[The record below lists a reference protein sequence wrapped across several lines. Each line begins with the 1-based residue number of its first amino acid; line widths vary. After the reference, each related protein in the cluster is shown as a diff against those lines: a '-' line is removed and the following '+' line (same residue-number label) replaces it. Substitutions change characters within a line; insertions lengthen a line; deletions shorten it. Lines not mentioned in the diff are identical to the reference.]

1 MDSRNLLFRVTFIS
15 QSGPLK
21 IVPSVDKAF
30 DGVVLGKANQSF
42 TINVTCSNEKEPFAA
57 KLFIDGIEVISRK
70 TFKRK
75 GNFFGFR
82 KGNGEYDQFI
92 FANPPFLADYGQMA
106 SELKSKASKMGE
118 IRIVFY
124 SAYEMLCAASRM
136 RNNSQGRLP
145 INNSSQFVPIPQ
157 ADSKLVQTRCLSV
170 GVGNPFHVPIPT
182 ELLNNSYN
190 KVRITKGNYEEPI
203 DQILLRY
210 TNPPTL
216 IAHGLLSPF
225 NLNQYKFFPDWYLRR
240 NKLIIQAIVF
250 TILKNLGQKK
260 LPIDQVYSGFEEL
273 CGFKLDFL
281 IDGDLKKFF
290 GQNSYL
296 SVSAKEV
303 QIIRPMT
310 TEDIIKE
317 VCEGH
322 QNAFCID
329 KEQPRD
335 LEEKRFIG
343 KREAASFAGVQRK
356 PQRGMNY
363 AK

>member
-1 MDSRNLLFRVTFIS
+1 MLFRVSFIS

-42 TINVTCSNEKEPFAA
+42 TINVVCSNEKEPFAA

-92 FANPPFLADYGQMA
+92 FANPPFLADYGQIA

-124 SAYEMLCAASRM
+124 SAFETLCAASKM
-136 RNNSQGRLP
+136 RGNSQGRPL
-145 INNSSQFVPIPQ
+145 INNSNQFIPIPQ

-170 GVGNPFHVPIPT
+170 GVGNSFQVPIPA
-182 ELLNNSYN
+182 ELLHPQN
-190 KVRITKGNYEEPI
+190 KVRMTKGNYEEPI

-225 NLNQYKFFPDWYLRR
+225 NLNQYKFFPEWYLRK

-250 TILKNLGQKK
+250 TIMKNLGQKK
-260 LPIDQVYSGFEEL
+260 LHLDQVYSSFEEL
-273 CGFKLDFL
+273 CGLKLSSL
-281 IDGDLKKFF
+281 IEGDLKRFLAQSPF
-290 GQNSYL
+290 L
-296 SVSAKEV
+296 TVTAKEV
-303 QIIRPMT
+303 MVVKPMGTDDIIR
-310 TEDIIKE
+310 E
-317 VCEGH
+317 VCEGN

-329 KEQPRD
+329 KDPRD
-335 LEEKRFIG
+335 SEEKRFIG
-343 KREAASFAGVQRK
+343 KREPTSFPSVQRK
-356 PQRGMNY
+356 PQRGMNI

>member
-1 MDSRNLLFRVTFIS
+1 MLFRVSFIS

-42 TINVTCSNEKEPFAA
+42 TINVVCSNEKEPFAA

-92 FANPPFLADYGQMA
+92 FANPPFLADYGQIA

-124 SAYEMLCAASRM
+124 SAFETLCTASKM
-136 RNNSQGRLP
+136 RGNSQGRPP
-145 INNSSQFVPIPQ
+145 INNSNQFIPIPQ

-170 GVGNPFHVPIPT
+170 GVGNAFQVPIPSDF
-182 ELLNNSYN
+182 LNSQNFQN
-190 KVRITKGNYEEPI
+190 KVKFTKGNYEEPI

-225 NLNQYKFFPDWYLRR
+225 NLNQYKFFPEWYLRK
-240 NKLIIQAIVF
+240 NKLILQAIIF
-250 TILKNLGQKK
+250 TIMKNLGLKK
-260 LPIDQVYSGFEEL
+260 LPHEQVYSSFEEL
-273 CGFKLDFL
+273 CGLKLANL
-281 IDGDLKKFF
+281 IEGDLKSFF
-290 GQNSYL
+290 SQTTFL
-296 SVSAKEV
+296 TVTAKEV
-303 QIIRPMT
+303 LVTKQMT
-310 TEDIIKE
+310 TDDIIKE

-322 QNAFCID
+322 QNAFCVD
-329 KEQPRD
+329 KDPRD
-335 LEEKRFIG
+335 SEEKRFIG
-343 KREAASFAGVQRK
+343 KREPTSYPSVQRK
-356 PQRGMNY
+356 PQRSMNNL
-363 AK
+363 K

>member
-1 MDSRNLLFRVTFIS
+1 MDSRNLLFRVSFIS

-42 TINVTCSNEKEPFAA
+42 TINVVCSNEKEPFAA

-92 FANPPFLADYGQMA
+92 FANPPFLADYGQIA

-124 SAYEMLCAASRM
+124 SAFEMMCAPFKP
-136 RNNSQGRLP
+136 RNNSQGRPP
-145 INNSSQFVPIPQ
+145 INNSSQFTPIPQ

-170 GVGNPFHVPIPT
+170 GVGNAFQVPIPA
-182 ELLNNSYN
+182 ELFSNQN
-190 KVRITKGNYEEPI
+190 KVRVTKGNYEEPI

-225 NLNQYKFFPDWYLRR
+225 NLNQYKFFPDWYLRK
-240 NKLIIQAIVF
+240 NKLILQAIIF
-250 TILKNLGQKK
+250 TIMKNLGQKK
-260 LPIDQVYSGFEEL
+260 LPVDQVFSSFEEL
-273 CGFKLDFL
+273 CGLKLDTL
-281 IDGDLKKFF
+281 IDGDLKRFF
-290 GQNSYL
+290 GQSVFL
-296 SVSAKEV
+296 SVSSKEV
-303 QIIRPMT
+303 QVTKPMT
-310 TEDIIKE
+310 TDDIIRD
-317 VCEGH
+317 VCEGN
-322 QNAFCID
+322 QNAFCLD
-329 KEQPRD
+329 KD
-335 LEEKRFIG
+335 HHSSDEKRFIG
-343 KREAASFAGVQRK
+343 KREPSSYPSVQRK
-356 PQRGMNY
+356 PQRALAY